1 VESSP
6 AGNGWRR
13 AIADIESYADRQRIK
28 RVIIDAYTPAMR
40 DRFPDRQTEITTP
53 GKHDAWALPRGL
65 LILHIQ
71 VTLLRVADQYAYKI
85 LFRPL
90 YEQGIALHELARR
103 QCTNHK
109 NITRRIDKM
118 LDDAIEKMTQRE
130 AQRILS
136 VYWQMHEGEQMIYD
150 ALDAAGLPAEIEK
163 GVKKLWHGRGKR

>member
-1 VESSP
+1 VPNPP

-71 VTLLRVADQYAYKI
+71 VTLLIVADKYAVM
-85 LFRPL
+85 LFRQL
-90 YEQGIALHELARR
+90 YEQGIALHALARR
-103 QCTNHK
+103 QRTHHEY
-109 NITRRIDKM
+109 IMDRIDKM
-118 LDDAIEKMTQRE
+118 LDQAICRMSKRT
-130 AQRILS
+130 AQTILS